1 MTALFQTV
9 LKMGF
14 TGSIVILVVLIAR
27 AMLFKAPKV
36 FSYILWCIVLFRL
49 LCPVSFFTNIS
60 VLQITERNAGIN
72 QPVKDNKTIQD
83 ITGQKNI
90 QQIQNKNNNNKT
102 VTNSIKNNTVIKTTG
117 KNNNYNIPWTF
128 LTVIWLTGIS
138 VILIKNAWQFL
149 SLKHHLLAAVPAKW
163 CKPPLIAANKFMPYG
178 LKASYNNVYLSD
190 YITSPF
196 VCGIIK
202 PKIYIPSSLNA
213 TECMYIILHEQ
224 IHIHRKDYLVKLVAF
239 AALIIHWFNPFAWLF
254 FHLFE
259 KDMEMSC
266 DEAVMKKT
274 GTSIRAEYSESLLK
288 LASDKKT
295 FAKTFVAFGENE
307 TKSRIK
313 HIMGYKKPAKIITIT
328 ATIILITTF
337 IFAGSN
343 PPQKNPGKEH
353 TNNIKNVSVNIKDN
367 NSLKLAEKQALNP
380 EKNAEPEKGAQPGK
394 DIQQEK
400 GTQPGKDTQQE
411 KGTQQE
417 KNTQP
422 SQKPTYYWWREAGL
436 DDNYTDIMDC
446 AFVREM
452 TEDSLVVDPL
462 EYIESDDTKRIKE
475 LGLNA
480 GYDLVDGYYFNN
492 PDKKTTI
499 WKIDENTEFIFLD
512 WGRDF
517 TNDKSV
523 IKVYGYMATYTK
535 DKELFRR
542 YLATYK
548 NSKPGMPFFFEV
560 ENGIVKKLVE
570 RFFA

>member
-1 MTALFQTV
+1 MTALFQAV
-9 LKMGF
+9 LKMSF
-14 TGSIVILVVLIAR
+14 TGSIVILVILIAR

-72 QPVKDNKTIQD
+72 QPVKYNTTVQD
-83 ITGQKNI
+83 ITEQKNI
-90 QQIQNKNNNNKT
+90 QQIQNKNNNNKA
-102 VTNSIKNNTVIKTTG
+102 VNNSIKNNTVFKITG
-117 KNNNYNIPWTF
+117 RKDNYNIPWTF
-128 LTVIWLTGIS
+128 LTVIWLTVIS
-138 VILIKNAWQFL
+138 VIFIKNAWQFL
-149 SLKHHLLAAVPAKW
+149 NLKHHLLASVPVKC
-163 CKPPLIAANKFMPYG
+163 CKPPFIAANKYMPYG
-178 LKASYNNVYLSD
+178 LKTSYSNVYLSD

-213 TECMYIILHEQ
+213 TECIYIILHEQ
-224 IHIHRKDYLVKLVAF
+224 IHIRRKDYLVKLLAF
-239 AALIIHWFNPFAWLF
+239 AALVIHWFNPFAWLF

-274 GTSIRAEYSESLLK
+274 GISIRAEYSESLLK
-288 LASDKKT
+288 LASGKKT

-328 ATIILITTF
+328 ATIILIATF

-343 PPQKNPGKEH
+343 PPQKNPGKKH

-367 NSLKLAEKQALNP
+367 NSLKLAEKQDLKP
-380 EKNAEPEKGAQPGK
+380 EKNIEPEQ
-394 DIQQEK
+394 
-400 GTQPGKDTQQE
+400 GTTP
-411 KGTQQE
+411 E

-452 TEDSLVVDPL
+452 TEDSLIVDPL

-480 GYDLVDGYYFNN
+480 EYDLVDGYYFNN
-492 PDKKTTI
+492 PDKKTTT

-523 IKVYGYMATYTK
+523 IKIYGYMATYTK

-560 ENGIVKKLVE
+560 ENGVVKKLVE